1 MTQDFSWLACVVS
14 GSVSPIAR
22 QRYRDAITPLSD
34 FSYMETNGAT
44 LFTKDSKPATPGLMQ
59 RLMGGRFQA
68 AHAVA
73 EQASGFKAILCIADD
88 IGIPVQIAMALRRC
102 RTPVLIGVHGHFL
115 RNPKF
120 KIWARTIRGRRDVH
134 LLAISDAIRAILL
147 EEHRIPADQ
156 CTTLC
161 PPVDT
166 GFFTPRPTAPKD
178 PPLVVSAGAALRDY
192 DTLLAVAPQI
202 NAQFRIASGSN
213 WAKSITADTVPENCV
228 MGPAASMQELRD
240 LYAASSIV
248 ALPLHDTF
256 HASGIAVAIEAMAMG
271 KPLVVTRTQAPADFF
286 IDNETCLMVPPADGP
301 ALMKAIS
308 RLLTDP
314 ALQERLGDAALN
326 VMQSQYSLSAYGQA
340 ISDITQRVQG
350 DMSKSGKHG

>member
-1 MTQDFSWLACVVS
+1 MTHDFSSLACVVS
-14 GSVSPIAR
+14 GSVSAVSR
-22 QRYRDAITPLSD
+22 QRYREAITPLSD
-34 FSYMETNGAT
+34 FSFLETNGAT
-44 LFTKDSKPATPGLMQ
+44 LFTKDSRPQTPNLIQ
-59 RLMGGRFQA
+59 RLMGERFQS

-73 EQASGFKAILCIADD
+73 EQAGRFRAVLCIADD

-134 LLAISDAIRAILL
+134 LLAISEAIRSDLL
-147 EEHRIPADQ
+147 RDHKIPPAH

-166 GFFTPRPTAPKD
+166 RFFTPRPLTPQT
-178 PPLVVSAGAALRDY
+178 PPLVLSAGAAGRDY

-202 NAQFRIASGSN
+202 EAHFRIASGSN
-213 WAKSITADTVPENCV
+213 WAKSITAATVPMNCV

-248 ALPLHDTF
+248 VLPLHDTF
-256 HASGIAVAIEAMAMG
+256 HASGIAVAIEAMAMA
-271 KPLVVTRTQAPADFF
+271 KPLIVTRTQAPGDFF

-301 ALMKAIS
+301 ALKSAIL
-308 RLLTDP
+308 RLLADLP
-314 ALQERLGDAALN
+314 LQERLGKAALD
-326 VMQSQYSLSAYGQA
+326 VMQSRYSLAAYA
-340 ISDITQRVQG
+340 EALNEIIPRVQAG
-350 DMSKSGKHG
+350 MTKSR